1 MPRHGAV
8 GEPFIDG
15 MDVQQATVSSSH
27 GRLQP
32 YTNRSVENRH
42 PSALGR
48 AEYPPGKPEAMEARL
63 KAKEDPKGGS
73 RRR

>member
-1 MPRHGAV
+1 MN
-8 GEPFIDG
+8 
-15 MDVQQATVSSSH
+15 VQQATVSGSH

-32 YTNRSVENRH
+32 CTDRSVGSRQTI
-42 PSALGR
+42 ALGR